1 MKSGTVL
8 RTKALVSAI
17 AVGLGGSAAAAEA
30 DTLQERKAQMDAPQ
44 KKALELEH
52 KQQMAEQKQ
61 AAIAPDNVVTGGNTK
76 GGVPFV
82 ADDGSLTAI
91 PPATIWKPATGQSC
105 CH

>member
-8 RTKALVSAI
+8 RTKALVSVI

-44 KKALELEH
+44 KKALELEQ

-61 AAIAPDNVVTGGNTK
+61 AAVAPDNVVTGGHTK
-76 GGVPFV
+76 GGHPLV
-82 ADDGSLTAI
+82 AADWSLAFSRI
-91 PPATIWKPATGQSC
+91 PPYGHPD
-105 CH
+105 

>member
-1 MKSGTVL
+1 
-8 RTKALVSAI
+8 
-17 AVGLGGSAAAAEA
+17 
-30 DTLQERKAQMDAPQ
+30 MDAPQ